1 MYRNKNESLQYRA
14 LVSDFDNTLVGSDK
28 KINVEVSNAVKE
40 LLQAGFIF
48 ALATGRAYAGYIR
61 QASQDLALQHPI
73 ITRGGA
79 EIIDP
84 TTHTYLYQKYMQ
96 PQIAQQVTAR
106 LLEAEVP
113 FIVEAGDTAYFSEH
127 FDRDRIKEFAHIA
140 PIRDCDFS
148 TPIAKLYVASEHTEP
163 QMDALCR
170 TIETAFP
177 HDISVQKILSKSLF
191 GLDVTAGGVNKHSA
205 LLVWMQHMDLS
216 PKEVVGIGD
225 GYNDFALLA
234 ACGLKVAVENAHN
247 ELKELADIIAASQE
261 NNGIIGIID
270 AYFLNNGRPHKT

>member
-1 MYRNKNESLQYRA
+1 
-14 LVSDFDNTLVGSDK
+14 
-28 KINVEVSNAVKE
+28 
-40 LLQAGFIF
+40 
-48 ALATGRAYAGYIR
+48 
-61 QASQDLALQHPI
+61 
-73 ITRGGA
+73 
-79 EIIDP
+79 
-84 TTHTYLYQKYMQ
+84 MQ

-106 LLEAEVP
+106 LLEAEVL